1 MKKSVQALLNRRR
14 ARYAQ
19 MVFAA
24 LALLGVLAIVFIL
37 FSFATDGPLAQLLA
51 TPTPTFTP
59 TLPPS
64 STPSPNPATPTPK
77 FTDTPTPTEGPSPTP
92 TPITYVV
99 VEGDTLFSIALQF
112 TTTVDAI
119 AIANGIAITAPLS
132 IGQTLIIPQPGSVQ
146 TPTPTPLPT
155 GLPRGARIQYTV
167 MLGDTL
173 EIIAAKFNSTP
184 EDIAR
189 QNRRN
194 NKDLTNADLRAGDV
208 LIVRINLVTPVPTAT
223 ATPTAASTTTA
234 TGTATP

>member
-14 ARYAQ
+14 ARFAQ
-19 MVFAA
+19 MVFAT
-24 LALLGVLAIVFIL
+24 LALLGVFAIVFIL
-37 FSFATDGPLAQLLA
+37 FSFATGGPLAQLLA
-51 TPTPTFTP
+51 TSTPTSTP

-64 STPSPNPATPTPK
+64 STPSPNPATPTPE

-92 TPITYVV
+92 TPVTYVV

-132 IGQTLIIPQPGSVQ
+132 IGQTLIVPQPGSVQ

-167 MLGDTL
+167 LLGDTL
-173 EIIAAKFNSTP
+173 EAIAARFNSTP
-184 EDIAR
+184 QDIAR

-194 NKDLTNADLRAGDV
+194 NQDLTNADLRAGDV
-208 LIVRINLVTPVPTAT
+208 IIVRINLVTPVPTAT
-223 ATPTAASTTTA
+223 PTTTAAATIAA

>member
-19 MVFAA
+19 MVFAT
-24 LALLGVLAIVFIL
+24 LALLVVLAIGFIF
-37 FSFATDGPLAQLLA
+37 FSFATGGPIAQLLA
-51 TPTPTFTP
+51 TSTPTLTP

-64 STPSPNPATPTPK
+64 STPSPEPATPTPE

-92 TPITYVV
+92 TPATYVV

-119 AIANGIAITAPLS
+119 AIANGIAVTAPLS

-167 MLGDTL
+167 LLGDTL
-173 EIIAAKFNSTP
+173 EAIAGKFNSTP

-194 NKDLTNADLRAGDV
+194 NRDLTNADLRAGDV
-208 LIVRINLVTPVPTAT
+208 IVVRVNLVTPVPTPT
-223 ATPTAASTTTA
+223 ATGTLAA